1 MSTASSLRDQRCL
14 VLSAFAH
21 SKTWLF
27 HTIVMMQSTCHHHLA
42 VRCTLVLTTSPD
54 VLPWLRFCFRGWI
67 SVSPNTAEEIFAGDS
82 LHGFFIMRSHYDSGQ
97 RCQAFWG
104 GGEGGGLSNF
114 LMRRTDFGRARVCGG
129 IWRMGCI

>member
-1 MSTASSLRDQRCL
+1 
-14 VLSAFAH
+14 
-21 SKTWLF
+21 
-27 HTIVMMQSTCHHHLA
+27 MMQSTCHHHLA

-82 LHGFFIMRSHYDSGQ
+82 LHGFFIMRSDYDSGQ

-104 GGEGGGLSNF
+104 GEGGSIELFDASHRFWPSPGL
-114 LMRRTDFGRARVCGG
+114 RRNLADGMYLS
-129 IWRMGCI
+129 I